1 MKTSI
6 KRTMMIG
13 SLLLTLG
20 ACSSGEPE
28 KGAAPQ
34 AGQPAAATTPAPDTA
49 MVKQAV
55 DKAVQ
60 QAGEAAQAAEK
71 AAANAAEDA
80 VAAAKAAEEAAAKAA
95 EDAAAAAQ
103 AARQKAA
110 RKASEAAAAMK
121 QQAQASKQLAEGM
134 AAATQAREAAPVA
147 EKAAAP
153 KAASAPAVAS
163 IPTAK
168 GDAAKGK
175 TLARKCAACHNF
187 DARGKV
193 GPGLGGVFN
202 RVAGSVEGFNYK
214 FAGFIEPG
222 KAWRWD
228 ASHLAAWVCNSADA
242 VRNFT
247 GNESARTKMTTQ
259 RICDPAD
266 QADLIAF
273 LKTL

>member
-1 MKTSI
+1 MKTSM

-28 KGAAPQ
+28 KAAAPE
-34 AGQPAAATTPAPDTA
+34 AGQPAAATAPAPDMA
-49 MVKQAV
+49 AAKQAV
-55 DKAVQ
+55 DKTVQ
-60 QAGEAAQAAEK
+60 QAKETAQAVEK
-71 AAANAAEDA
+71 AAAEVADET
-80 VAAAKAAEEAAAKAA
+80 AAAAREARKAAEEAAAKAA
-95 EDAAAAAQ
+95 EEAAAAARLAQ
-103 AARQKAA
+103 QKAA
-110 RKASEAAAAMK
+110 KKASEAAAAMK
-121 QQAQASKQLAEGM
+121 RQAQASRQLAEGM
-134 AAATQAREAAPVA
+134 AAASQARTETGAAEQA
-147 EKAAAP
+147 
-153 KAASAPAVAS
+153 AASAPM
-163 IPTAK
+163 

-175 TLARKCAACHNF
+175 TLARKCATCHYF

-214 FAGFIEPG
+214 FADAIEPG

-247 GNESARTKMTTQ
+247 GNESARTKMPTQ
-259 RICDPAD
+259 RICDPAR
-266 QADLIAF
+266 QADLIAY